1 MLNVFQCNEYI
12 GRVYRFVFILSRVMV
27 SVDCHLMPIMIF
39 LKNRVKYRICVRGL
53 AYNRMQQNAIN
64 LSLVDKY
71 AVALSIARDQEDPLI
86 K

>member
-1 MLNVFQCNEYI
+1 
-12 GRVYRFVFILSRVMV
+12 
-27 SVDCHLMPIMIF
+27 MPIMIF